1 MQDVTNKGK
10 ELIERWKDAT
20 RGEES
25 AKEKLLKAQRELQT
39 AEEHLAH
46 WLLPEDAKDGE
57 KFCVWYGDSLITAS
71 ESDTNGYE
79 VTVRKRGTSLMV

>member
-1 MQDVTNKGK
+1 MQDVTSKGK
-10 ELIERWKDAT
+10 ELIERWKDASK
-20 RGEES
+20 GAES
-25 AKEKLLKAQRELQT
+25 AKEKLIKAQRELQT

-46 WLLPEDAKDGE
+46 WLLPGDAKDGE

-71 ESDTNGYE
+71 ESEETGYQ